1 MWPNQ
6 SGRPSLLGDHYF
18 AGTNSLVKRQE
29 KVCVGSRAR
38 DNRIYREVV
47 LGGGRKNFIRH
58 SRRFALA
65 SINLDSQDQ
74 YSPECKGWR
83 HPARELSCVNHLHP
97 PGYCLFVRRTFGVEL
112 LAWDF
117 KQRHELVGSAR

>member
-1 MWPNQ
+1 MRANQ
-6 SGRPSLLGDHYF
+6 SGRPSLLGDHHF

-38 DNRIYREVV
+38 DNRKYREVV
-47 LGGGRKNFIRH
+47 LGSGRKNFIRC
-58 SRRFALA
+58 SSRFALA
-65 SINLDSQDQ
+65 SINLDSQYE
-74 YSPECKGWR
+74 YSPECKGR
-83 HPARELSCVNHLHP
+83 RDPARELSFVNHLHP

-117 KQRHELVGSAR
+117 KQRSELVGSAR